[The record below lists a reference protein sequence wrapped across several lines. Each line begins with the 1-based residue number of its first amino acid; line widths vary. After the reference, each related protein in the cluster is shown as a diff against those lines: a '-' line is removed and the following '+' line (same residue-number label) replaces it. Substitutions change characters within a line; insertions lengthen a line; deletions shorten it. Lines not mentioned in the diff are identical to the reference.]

1 MIVFTLEE
9 FHEIVVRLSCRTLIF
24 HIAHTYKKCPVSFRG
39 RIMIVKSVKGSGKSI
54 FFMEI
59 PQIFLK
65 YRIILIEKII
75 ATGSGHAGCCSY
87 QNGFSRIKF
96 I

>member
-1 MIVFTLEE
+1 
-9 FHEIVVRLSCRTLIF
+9 
-24 HIAHTYKKCPVSFRG
+24 
-39 RIMIVKSVKGSGKSI
+39 
-54 FFMEI
+54 MEI

-75 ATGSGHAGCCSY
+75 ATRSGHAGCCSY
-87 QNGFSRIKF
+87 QNGLSRIKF

>member
-1 MIVFTLEE
+1 
-9 FHEIVVRLSCRTLIF
+9 
-24 HIAHTYKKCPVSFRG
+24 
-39 RIMIVKSVKGSGKSI
+39 
-54 FFMEI
+54 MEI

-87 QNGFSRIKF
+87 PRMASAVIKF